1 MKSALENEEINQKA
15 EILKALAHPIRLCIV
30 KGLIEKGDCNVGY
43 MQECLGVPQT
53 SVSQHLAKLR
63 SLGIV
68 ASERQGL
75 EVIYRI
81 KNETVA
87 RVIKALFADE

>member
-1 MKSALENEEINQKA
+1 MKSALENEEIIQKA

>member
-1 MKSALENEEINQKA
+1 MKRALDNEDINQKA

-87 RVIKALFADE
+87 RVIKALFAEE